1 MVKKVAFVTGISGFV
16 GAHLA
21 AELIEENIE
30 VVGLQHDLKKRS
42 YLDLLGIR
50 DRICLINGDIMDID
64 FLHRVMIDY
73 TPDWVFHLAAVSIV
87 GRAVEYPVYTYKTNV
102 FGTLALL
109 EACRLATE
117 TPEAILCVS
126 SDKSYGNME
135 EASEEDPLKGEG
147 IYDSSK
153 VCMDVVSHAYYY
165 DYDLPIV
172 VTRACNIIGL
182 DGLNSRIVPNTIK
195 AMLSGKRPIIFK
207 DADTSR
213 EYVHVDDVCCAY
225 IELLKAISTT
235 KGRAYN
241 VGSKDGVIT
250 QEDLVLKI
258 VEIGNE
264 LMNTNIKPEYVVHG
278 TSGTKVFNEI
288 VNQSLNSAKIYLDIG
303 WLPKLSLEEGLRK
316 TFLQFISEESKNE

>member
-21 AELIEENIE
+21 VKLIEEENVE

-42 YLDLLGIR
+42 YLDLLGIT
-50 DRICLINGDIMDID
+50 DKVSLVSGSIID
-64 FLHRVMIDY
+64 KDLLHRVMTEY

-87 GRAVEYPVYTYKTNV
+87 GRAVEYPVYTYETNV

-126 SDKSYGNME
+126 SDKSYGNRE
-135 EASEEDPLKGEG
+135 NASEEDPLKGKG

-165 DYDLPIV
+165 DYGLPIV
-172 VTRACNIIGL
+172 VTRACNIIGW
-182 DGLNSRIVPNTIK
+182 DSLNSRIVPNTIK

-207 DADTSR
+207 DENTSR
-213 EYVHVDDVCCAY
+213 EYIHVDDVCCAY
-225 IELLKAISTT
+225 IELLKAISIT
-235 KGRAYN
+235 KGW
-241 VGSKDGVIT
+241 VIAM
-250 QEDLVLKI
+250 Q
-258 VEIGNE
+258 
-264 LMNTNIKPEYVVHG
+264 
-278 TSGTKVFNEI
+278 
-288 VNQSLNSAKIYLDIG
+288 
-303 WLPKLSLEEGLRK
+303 
-316 TFLQFISEESKNE
+316 

>member
-1 MVKKVAFVTGISGFV
+1 MMKKVAFVTGISGFV

-21 AELIEENIE
+21 AELIEENVE
-30 VVGLQHDLKKRS
+30 VVGLQHDLKRQS
-42 YLDLLGIR
+42 YLDLLGIANR
-50 DRICLINGDIMDID
+50 VSLASGSIID
-64 FLHRVMIDY
+64 KDLLHRVMIEY

-87 GRAVEYPVYTYKTNV
+87 GRAVEYPVHTYETNV

-109 EACRLATE
+109 EASRLATE

-126 SDKSYGNME
+126 SDKSYGNRDN
-135 EASEEDPLKGEG
+135 ASEEDPLKGEG

-165 DYDLPIV
+165 DYGLPIV

-195 AMLSGKRPIIFK
+195 AMLDGKQPIIFK
-207 DADTSR
+207 DEDTSR
-213 EYVHVDDVCCAY
+213 EYIHVDDVCCAY
-225 IELLKAISTT
+225 IELLKNVSIT
-235 KGRAYN
+235 KGQAYN

-250 QEDLVLKI
+250 QEGLVLKI

-264 LMNTNIKPEYVVHG
+264 LMNTKIKPEYVAHG

-288 VNQSLNSAKIYLDIG
+288 QSQSLNSEKVYLDIG
-303 WLPKLSLEEGLRK
+303 WLPKLSLEDGLRK
-316 TFLQFISEESKNE
+316 TFLQFMEKKKSE